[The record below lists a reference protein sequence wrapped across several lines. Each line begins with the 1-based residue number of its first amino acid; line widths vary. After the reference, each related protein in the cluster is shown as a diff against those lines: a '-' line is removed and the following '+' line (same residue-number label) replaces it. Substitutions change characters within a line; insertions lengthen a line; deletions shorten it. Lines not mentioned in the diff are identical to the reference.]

1 MSGFRH
7 TNLGASK
14 THVPNSPGLR
24 LRFQALL
31 QVVKVKHRLRPEVDQ
46 KQQTRTP
53 ARLDIMFL
61 YIYIYVLIINICM
74 GILLIYYTY
83 MYIYMPRSGHIPNV
97 VQTSVDSLLLQG
109 EANQATKQRLAV
121 NCSFPLPK
129 HNCPNGP
136 KSASHKWFR
145 LVVVWLRRGSPFTEP
160 PIQTTKSWIP
170 DEHWKA

>member
-61 YIYIYVLIINICM
+61 CIYIYICILIINIRM

-83 MYIYMPRSGHIPNV
+83 MCIYMPRSGHIPNV
-97 VQTSVDSLLLQG
+97 VQISVDSLLLQG

-121 NCSFPLPK
+121 NCSFPAQTQLSKWPKISFPQVVSIGGCVVKEGLPIYRTT
-129 HNCPNGP
+129 NPN
-136 KSASHKWFR
+136 HQIMD
-145 LVVVWLRRGSPFTEP
+145 T
-160 PIQTTKSWIP
+160 
-170 DEHWKA
+170 